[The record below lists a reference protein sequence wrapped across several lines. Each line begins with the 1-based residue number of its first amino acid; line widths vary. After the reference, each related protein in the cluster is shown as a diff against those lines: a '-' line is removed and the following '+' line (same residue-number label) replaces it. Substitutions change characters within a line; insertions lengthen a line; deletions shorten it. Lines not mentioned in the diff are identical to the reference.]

1 MRLILLLILLSSCQD
16 FNSNSFDESLVDTVN
31 IDTSTPGG
39 KRLKD
44 SYDILNDKC
53 MNCHTGYHNSW
64 LKYDTDNLW
73 ETNQVVIK
81 GDAEASEL
89 IIRMK
94 NRGGDMPLGGVQLTV
109 DEFQVV
115 SEWIN
120 NI

>member
-1 MRLILLLILLSSCQD
+1 MRIILLLILLSSCQD

-31 IDTSTPGG
+31 IDISSPGG

-64 LKYDTDNLW
+64 
-73 ETNQVVIK
+73 ETYQVVIK
-81 GDAEASEL
+81 ADEEASDL

-109 DEFQVV
+109 DEFQFV
-115 SEWIN
+115 SN
-120 NI
+120 G